1 MKRMLLVLAGFLL
14 LVGASTAEGQATA
27 REFEPKPEPG
37 VGPADRDDA
46 GVAGKIA
53 AHYVALA
60 GSEEN
65 ALALVLAL
73 RNGERV
79 TLVSDA
85 DGASVPV
92 TTIFELPTGRMGW
105 DNVNIALALA
115 RDSLV
120 RAGITFPTA
129 EELESAL
136 VGGDV
141 TGMHGRTTL
150 RGVLTMLSDG
160 LEWRQIRQAQ
170 GPDKGT

>member
-1 MKRMLLVLAGFLL
+1 MRRILLVLAGSLL
-14 LVGASTAEGQATA
+14 LAGASGAEGQATA
-27 REFEPKPEPG
+27 REFEPKAG
-37 VGPADRDDA
+37 LDTASADRDDA

-53 AHYVALA
+53 ARYVALA

-115 RDSLV
+115 KDSLV
-120 RAGITFPTA
+120 RAGISFPTA

-136 VGGDV
+136 IGGDV
-141 TGMHGRTTL
+141 MGTHGRTTL
-150 RGVLTMLSDG
+150 RGVLTMLADG
-160 LEWRQIRQAQ
+160 LEWREIRQAHA
-170 GPDKGT
+170 GGKGG

>member
-1 MKRMLLVLAGFLL
+1 MRRMLLVLAGFLL
-14 LVGASTAEGQATA
+14 LAGASTAQGQATA
-27 REFEPKPEPG
+27 RELEPRAESG
-37 VGPADRDDA
+37 VAPADRDDA

-53 AHYVALA
+53 ARYAAVA

-115 RDSLV
+115 KDSLA
-120 RAGITFPTA
+120 RSGISFPTA

-136 VGGDV
+136 IGGDV
-141 TGMHGRTTL
+141 TGPHGRTTL
-150 RGVLTMLSDG
+150 RGVLTMLADG
-160 LEWRQIRQAQ
+160 LEWRQIQQAQ
-170 GPDKGT
+170 APGKGG

>member
-1 MKRMLLVLAGFLL
+1 MRRMLLVLAGLL
-14 LVGASTAEGQATA
+14 LLAGASTAEGQATA
-27 REFEPKPEPG
+27 REFEAKAEPG
-37 VGPADRDDA
+37 VAPADRDDA

-53 AHYVALA
+53 ARYVALA

-115 RDSLV
+115 KDSLV
-120 RAGITFPTA
+120 RAGITLPTA
-129 EELESAL
+129 EELQSAL
-136 VGGDV
+136 IGGDV
-141 TGMHGRTTL
+141 TGVQGRTTL
-150 RGVLTMLSDG
+150 RGVLTMLADG

-170 GPDKGT
+170 APGKGT

>member
-1 MKRMLLVLAGFLL
+1 MRRMLQVLAGSVLL
-14 LVGASTAEGQATA
+14 AGATAAEGQATA
-27 REFEPKPEPG
+27 RDIEAKAELNAA
-37 VGPADRDDA
+37 PADRDET

-53 AHYVALA
+53 ARYVGLA

-79 TLVSDA
+79 TLVSDT

-115 RDSLV
+115 KDSLV
-120 RAGITFPTA
+120 RAGISFPTA

-141 TGMHGRTTL
+141 TGAHGRTTL
-150 RGVLTMLSDG
+150 RGVLTMLADG
-160 LEWRQIRQAQ
+160 LEWRQIRQAHA
-170 GPDKGT
+170 GGKGG